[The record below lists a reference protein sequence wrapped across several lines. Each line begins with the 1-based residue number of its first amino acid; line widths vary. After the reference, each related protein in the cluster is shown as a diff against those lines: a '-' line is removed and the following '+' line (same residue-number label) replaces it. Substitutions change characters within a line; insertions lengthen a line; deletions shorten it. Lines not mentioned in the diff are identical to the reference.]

1 MAEDMKGK
9 VVLITGATQG
19 IGLATAKALAP
30 LGATLVLVGRDPQRT
45 AEAVAAVKAL
55 QPAQEGASGGVE
67 FLLAD
72 LSSMEAVRTLAAQFK
87 SRFQRLDVLV
97 NNAGGVFTKRE
108 LTVDGFERTFALNH
122 LSYFLLTTLLLD
134 VLKASAPSRIINVS
148 SDAASGGRLNFDD
161 VMGERKYRG
170 FVAYCHSKLANMF
183 FTQELARRLESSG
196 VTVNAVHPGVVA
208 SGFGRNTPGFL
219 KWGLSLVGG
228 FMLTP
233 EKGAGTSVF
242 LATSPTVQG
251 VTGKYFKK
259 SKVATWPRPARNDEA
274 RARLWTLSE
283 QLTGTRA

>member
-219 KWGLSLVGG
+219 KWVLSLVGG

-259 SKVATWPRPARNDEA
+259 SKAATWPRPARNDEA